1 MGTHGGKRGNRHG
14 GRQAHVDVERDLH
27 GLTRAEGLA
36 ALQETVD
43 VLRRRGGGRARIIHG
58 CGEVLSEM
66 VYDFARRT
74 AGVDAV
80 QERDNAGAAILEVRT
95 PVGEPASWRADRP
108 TSRSRRPRPC

>member
-1 MGTHGGKRGNRHG
+1 MGTHEGKRRSGHRG
-14 GRQAHVDVERDLH
+14 KQTHVDLERDLH

-74 AGVDAV
+74 SGVDAV

-95 PVGEPASWRADRP
+95 PVGEPASRRADRP
-108 TSRSRRPRPC
+108 TSRSRWPRPR